1 MHGNEEMRLEDKAE
15 VLMLE
20 GRTEML
26 KREGTSELL
35 TSLRVEVEKA
45 ERMT

>member
-15 VLMLE
+15 VLKLE

>member
-26 KREGTSELL
+26 KREGTPELL

>member
-26 KREGTSELL
+26 KKEGTSELL
-35 TSLRVEVEKA
+35 TFLRVEVEKA

>member
-1 MHGNEEMRLEDKAE
+1 MQGNELTRWEDRTE
-15 VLMLE
+15 VLKFE

-26 KREGTSELL
+26 KREGTPELL
-35 TSLRVEVEKA
+35 TSLRVEAEKA

>member
-1 MHGNEEMRLEDKAE
+1 MHGNEEMRLENKAE
-15 VLMLE
+15 VLKLE

>member
-15 VLMLE
+15 VLQLE

-26 KREGTSELL
+26 KREGMPELL

>member
-15 VLMLE
+15 VLK
-20 GRTEML
+20 TEML

-35 TSLRVEVEKA
+35 TSLRAEVEKA

>member
-1 MHGNEEMRLEDKAE
+1 MQGNELTRWEDRTE
-15 VLMLE
+15 VLKFE

-26 KREGTSELL
+26 KREGTPELL
-35 TSLRVEVEKA
+35 TSLRVEGEKA